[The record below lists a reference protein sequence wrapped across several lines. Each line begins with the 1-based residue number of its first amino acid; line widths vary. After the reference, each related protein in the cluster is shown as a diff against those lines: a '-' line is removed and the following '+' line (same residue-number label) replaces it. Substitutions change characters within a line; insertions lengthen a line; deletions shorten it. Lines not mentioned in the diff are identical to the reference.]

1 MERKIHNYEIHSS
14 YPSSKMMRVAK
25 TKEDKKSRTC
35 STQRGA
41 KQLIQKFIENP
52 QRKKT
57 LWRSGSMIILKL
69 VSDKYGGKI
78 YNLKTTRL
86 R

>member
-1 MERKIHNYEIHSS
+1 MERKIHNDEIHSS
-14 YPSSKMMRVAK
+14 CPSSKMMRVAR
-25 TKEDKKSRTC
+25 TKEDNKSRTR
-35 STQRGA
+35 STHRGA
-41 KQLIQKFIENP
+41 KQLIQKYIGNP

-69 VSDKYGGKI
+69 VLDKYGGKI
-78 YNLKTTRL
+78 YNLKSTRL